1 MALEAAYRRT
11 VLAVSETPA
20 VRSLVTRVGWR
31 LGVGRFVAG
40 EDFEAAL
47 PALRRLTAE
56 GKRLVLD
63 VLGEFVGDEAAARA
77 AARRILVTLDA
88 AAAADL
94 EPYLSVKPTQLGLGV
109 DPELALELASQIAQR
124 SAELRGHLCLDMES
138 TPYVDHTL
146 ALLERLRAGGHAG
159 VSTVLQ
165 SYLHRTPEDLE
176 RLIAADPRQPVR
188 LVKGAYREGAEVAL
202 QRKADVDDAL
212 RRLVFRGLDAG
223 MHVNV
228 ASHDERVLAE
238 TAAYVRGAG
247 LTRER
252 YEFQLL
258 FGVSPVLQGR
268 LLEAGHS
275 VRIYVPFG
283 RDWYGY
289 FSRRLAERPANVA
302 FVIRGLFG

>member
-1 MALEAAYRRT
+1 VALEAAYRRT

-77 AARRILVTLDA
+77 AARRILAALEA

-94 EPYLSVKPTQLGLGV
+94 EPYMSVKPTQLGLGV
-109 DPELALELASQIAQR
+109 DPGLALELASQIAQR
-124 SAELRGHLCLDMES
+124 SAALHGHLCLDMES
-138 TPYVDHTL
+138 TPYVERTL

-188 LVKGAYREGAEVAL
+188 LVKGAYREGADVAL

-223 MHVNV
+223 MHVNL

-247 LTRER
+247 LARER

-258 FGVSPVLQGR
+258 FGVSPTLQGR